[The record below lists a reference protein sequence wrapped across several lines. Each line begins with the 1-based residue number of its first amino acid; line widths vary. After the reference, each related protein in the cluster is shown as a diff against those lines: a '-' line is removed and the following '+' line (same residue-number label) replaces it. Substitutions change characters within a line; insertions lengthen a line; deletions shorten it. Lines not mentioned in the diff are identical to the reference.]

1 MLKIVAFCCGK
12 DLGKL
17 LLYLNFAA
25 REGKHTIEKV
35 TFLPQTT

>member
-1 MLKIVAFCCGK
+1 MQKIEAFCREK

-25 REGKHTIEKV
+25 REGKHTIEIV
-35 TFLPQTT
+35 SFFSQTI